1 MTLELLAH
9 STIKTETT
17 AEQEVDL
24 QAQIN
29 QSLSNNLRTTV
40 SLTDEQFQGLLNQ
53 VSAVESNQPLP
64 STKVSL
70 KPP

>member
-9 STIKTETT
+9 LTFKTETT
-17 AEQEVDL
+17 AEPEVDL

-53 VSAVESNQPLP
+53 VSAAGSNQPLL
-64 STKVSL
+64 STKVPL